1 MVYKGPEYPPELT
14 RLLRK
19 GKATY
24 AIGTGPLPDDT
35 DWSKIKYAVLKEECG
50 YRDSKFIHWQFLS
63 TSVFS
68 SDQTFLEASHN
79 DSIPTCLIT
88 QLIVSSS
95 GTVETLRQVLT
106 DYKEPE
112 KLPPAEDSKHS
123 FTFTSCPTCV
133 SSLHPALQTEVIAPR
148 RTVRIMRNRSH

>member
-50 YRDSKFIHWQFLS
+50 YRDSEFIHRHFLS
-63 TSVFS
+63 TSVFFPE
-68 SDQTFLEASHN
+68 QT
-79 DSIPTCLIT
+79 
-88 QLIVSSS
+88 
-95 GTVETLRQVLT
+95 G
-106 DYKEPE
+106 
-112 KLPPAEDSKHS
+112 
-123 FTFTSCPTCV
+123 
-133 SSLHPALQTEVIAPR
+133 LQACHA
-148 RTVRIMRNRSH
+148 RILLQHG

>member
-24 AIGTGPLPDDT
+24 AIGTGPLSDDT

-50 YRDSKFIHWQFLS
+50 YRDSKCIHWQFLS

-68 SDQTFLEASHN
+68 SEQTFLEASHN

-88 QLIVSSS
+88 QLVVSAS

-112 KLPPAEDSKHS
+112 KLTPAEDSKY
-123 FTFTSCPTCV
+123 FPDFTSCPTCV
-133 SSLHPALQTEVIAPR
+133 SNPHAAEDW
-148 RTVRIMRNRSH
+148 NRHCTPTCSHGHS